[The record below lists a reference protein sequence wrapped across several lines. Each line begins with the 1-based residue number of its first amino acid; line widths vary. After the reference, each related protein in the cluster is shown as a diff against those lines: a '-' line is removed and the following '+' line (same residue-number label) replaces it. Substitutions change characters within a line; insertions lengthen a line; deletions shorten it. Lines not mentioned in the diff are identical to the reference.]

1 MQHLKFISVLMAL
14 CIMLSA
20 CTTMQP
26 VTEIATTDQIEK
38 EIKPGN
44 QVRLVTKTGNEHF
57 IIVSS
62 ISEGYIFGEEESF
75 KLDDIEIIEVKRPT
89 AVGQAGGITAAFTV
103 GAVIAFLTYAIFT
116 SLLLGVAL

>member
-14 CIMLSA
+14 CIVLSA

-26 VTEIATTDQIEK
+26 VTENATTDEIEK

-57 IIVSS
+57 ITVSS

-89 AVGQAGGITAAFTV
+89 AVGLAVGFTV
-103 GAVIAFLTYAIFT
+103 AAGFVFLMYAFFETLLMAVVL
-116 SLLLGVAL
+116 

>member
-1 MQHLKFISVLMAL
+1 MQYLKFISVLMAL

-26 VTEIATTDQIEK
+26 VTENATTDEIEK

-44 QVRLVTKTGNEHF
+44 QVRLVTTTDNEHF
-57 IIVSS
+57 ITVSS

-89 AVGQAGGITAAFTV
+89 AVGKAVGYTAAFTI
-103 GAVIAFLTYAIFT
+103 GAGIAFLMYAIFT